1 MLIEL
6 FFYKN
11 KHLIYYTVV
20 IGDLVVTK
28 HSPHY
33 QEK

>member
-6 FFYKN
+6 FYHEN

-20 IGDLVVTK
+20 IGNLVVTK
-28 HSPHY
+28 HSPRY